1 MAHITITDN
10 FLSDFAYVHNDKKNG
25 VSYKYSE
32 GEGCFKSTDNGKIAL
47 SLNIGQFKTLP
58 NSTFLSLSYNESKLD
73 DKSCVLLITPNASS
87 EEKKW
92 SVQSGNFVGSFQ
104 YDGHQIE
111 IKSRFSDL
119 FLARMLSVANNVF
132 ISDVFGQDSKSM
144 NSADFILY
152 LLFVQKL
159 EKAFL
164 LGLPKSY
171 QKQEHHSANV
181 KGKVNITRLI
191 SKDIPFK
198 GKISTDSRERVV
210 DENIISVLN
219 QALSVIFRNN
229 KTIAKNVNHVY
240 AAIRQLNPKSYS
252 RDSLISA
259 RTSRALSNPLF
270 SGYRQVLDLAELI
283 IKHNQLSQSKTNDKH
298 SFGFLIDVAELY
310 ENYLSA
316 LLRKGF
322 PDWRVESPEI
332 TIYQDTFFRR
342 KIIPDIVMKKDN
354 QVIVFDAKYKSMHF
368 NGRTNLSMG
377 DIDRSDFFQI
387 HTYMSYYDSQ
397 LDTELIMGG
406 LLYPFSSKPDNVTS
420 SGFWGNR
427 GFKFIVD
434 GIDVSGLASTSMPD
448 KEKFDNLIKAESM
461 FIQRI
466 SGLLNGGSDNV

>member
-332 TIYQDTFFRR
+332 ELYPEQFFTR
-342 KIIPDIVMKKDN
+342 KIIPDIVMKKDKE
-354 QVIVFDAKYKSMHF
+354 VMVFDTKYKKMLMKDRNHY
-368 NGRTNLSMG
+368 GG

-387 HTYMSYYDSQ
+387 NTYMSYYQ
-397 LDTELIMGG
+397 NQGYIIKAGG
-406 LLYPFSSKPDNVTS
+406 LLYPMEKFEKEKCHSDNWLGN
-420 SGFWGNR
+420 SGTN
-427 GFKFIVD
+427 FIVD
-434 GIDVSGLASTSMPD
+434 GIDVSGLASISMPD
-448 KEKFDNLIKAESM
+448 EAKLDSLIKAEDE

-466 SGLLNGGSDNV
+466 EGHIATQS